1 MIGYIKGNV
10 IGATDTT
17 VLLENNGIGYEII
30 CSASVYQKL
39 LAQKSG
45 EVYTYLGVKEDGI
58 SLYGFSSVEEKNMFL
73 KLITVSGVGPKS
85 GIAVLSAMDL
95 SSLATMI
102 ATSDVK
108 GLSKIKGLGKKTAE
122 RIILELR
129 EKVEENLFDGEAGA
143 KKSVD
148 SQTDQN
154 DQDAIIALMSLG
166 FTKTECAKVVK
177 QAKENGSDGDKVE
190 LRLDADENYWEN
202 PSIELDKDGET
213 ITIDGQ
219 TKVTL
224 VVTDKPSDS
233 SSILTLD
240 TSNVTN
246 DLSSHY
252 VRLRVK
258 NVNGEHRDEKIYLNE
273 GEGDYHFSNDQ
284 FIYSNISNG
293 DEVELRLVSDG
304 AYLNV
309 LFDYNGY
316 ETDTVSVTINGQT
329 NVEVDVVDRYVD
341 NIVEIPYD
349 AIQEAFGNIFYDD
362 PGAKLTI
369 EIKMYNVYG
378 VGNYTETYTYTY
390 TGEDYTDNSDII
402 AFAEAVNI
410 VKTIYPNSA
419 TWSISYYED
428 GVNAGTV
435 DVTGSISFSEEEDFH
450 FVGTFDV

>member
-1 MIGYIKGNV
+1 MPINIGNSSS
-10 IGATDTT
+10 
-17 VLLENNGIGYEII
+17 
-30 CSASVYQKL
+30 C
-39 LAQKSG
+39 
-45 EVYTYLGVKEDGI
+45 EVYAGSTAIKEIYAG
-58 SLYGFSSVEEKNMFL
+58 SNLVWSKAPSL
-73 KLITVSGVGPKS
+73 KLTLDTSKVTQ
-85 GIAVLSAMDL
+85 DL
-95 SSLATMI
+95 SDYFLCVEICHINGDEESLDVYLNNEKKDYHFSNNQFVY
-102 ATSDVK
+102 SDV
-108 GLSKIKGLGKKTAE
+108 
-122 RIILELR
+122 
-129 EKVEENLFDGEAGA
+129 
-143 KKSVD
+143 
-148 SQTDQN
+148 
-154 DQDAIIALMSLG
+154 
-166 FTKTECAKVVK
+166 
-177 QAKENGSDGDKVE
+177 SDGDKVE